1 LYGVSLRRRPSFL
14 PVFILQIL
22 SDDSRDDSHGNTP
35 IFVQTGYY
43 KADIIFFA
51 RSAVIIAGVG
61 HSIYA
66 VGQADVDHTFVNIRN
81 FAGIFVLDSAL
92 FQITM
97 TVLQYL
103 LQKR

>member
-1 LYGVSLRRRPSFL
+1 M
-14 PVFILQIL
+14 
-22 SDDSRDDSHGNTP
+22 
-35 IFVQTGYY
+35 GYC

-51 RSAVIIAGVG
+51 KSAVIIAGVG

-97 TVLQYL
+97 TELQYL